1 MDKNKSILIFNRDNA
16 GLDLI
21 AAMLK
26 SGDCPL
32 FSTSLP
38 LEAIH
43 ILQKNDIDI
52 ILASQALEGMD
63 GQEFKE
69 LAEKIRPGINVLLL
83 PQPPTEKE
91 GHKDTV
97 SDCTLSIKEFV
108 KFIQNYIRT
117 ENNRINEFS
126 RFKDF
131 LFSFTD
137 RLLQVFEVNDKYFF
151 NNNHLVANLSSKVA
165 VRMKL
170 EENLVEGIHISALLR
185 DLGKVGVQHQILD
198 EKGRLERDKLTVIK
212 SHPLNT
218 VQILKQ
224 INFPWNVDSIIAHHH
239 EHYDGNG
246 YPEGL
251 QGRYI
256 PLGSRIISVVDSYVA
271 MTMDR
276 PHRKALTSEEATRE
290 ILQKTGS
297 QFDPE
302 IVEVF
307 LSLIQEEKRQA
318 AERKRVIVL
327 DRDEAISALIKL
339 NLSSEEF
346 DILSATTS
354 VEAVQY
360 LKEEVPYAL
369 IADSETLSIDKFRFY
384 NIVRQERSTNTIPFF
399 IVVPTQELPQQLTDP
414 GVEFLVRPLDVE
426 DLSSKIKALSKTEQA
441 SKHKPPV
448 VEEEEFKGVSGSL
461 EDLSLVDIIQLLNM
475 GLKTAKIILIKDK
488 EKGEIYMR
496 SGKIVNVHVGDLA
509 GHEAFFKLME
519 WYKGNFRIFHGHHID
534 DINVTMDTMN
544 LLLEGSRVL
553 DEKRAKEK

>member
-1 MDKNKSILIFNRDNA
+1 MNKNKGILIFNRDNA
-16 GLDLI
+16 ELDLI
-21 AAMLK
+21 GAMLEG
-26 SGDCPL
+26 GDCPV

-43 ILQKNDIDI
+43 ILQKNDIDV

-83 PQPPTEKE
+83 PQTPTEKK
-91 GHKDTV
+91 GHKETI
-97 SDCTLSIKEFV
+97 SECTLSLQEFV

-117 ENNRINEFS
+117 ENNRINESS

-131 LFSFTD
+131 FFSFTD
-137 RLLQVFEVNDKYFF
+137 RLLQVFEVNNKYFF
-151 NNNHLVANLSSKVA
+151 NNDHLVANLSRKVA

-170 EENLVEGIHISALLR
+170 EESLVEGIHISALLR

-198 EKGRLERDKLTVIK
+198 EKGKLERDKLTVIK

-276 PHRKALTSEEATRE
+276 PYRKALTSEEATKE

-307 LSLIQEEKRQA
+307 LSVIQEEKRQA
-318 AERKRVIVL
+318 AERKRLIVL
-327 DRDEAISALIKL
+327 DIDGTISALIKL
-339 NLSSEEF
+339 NLSSDEF

-354 VEAVQY
+354 LEAVRY
-360 LKEEVPYAL
+360 LKEKTPYAL

-384 NIVRQERSTNTIPFF
+384 NTVRQDSSTSTIPFF
-399 IVVPTQELPQQLTDP
+399 IIVPTQELPQQLTDP
-414 GVEFLVRPLDVE
+414 GVEFLVKPLDIE
-426 DLSSKIKALSKTEQA
+426 DLLSKIKTISKIVPA
-441 SKHKPPV
+441 RKHKPLV
-448 VEEEEFKGVSGSL
+448 AEEEELKGVSGSL

-475 GLKTAKIILIKDK
+475 GLKTAKVILIKDK
-488 EKGEIYMR
+488 EKGEIYLR
-496 SGKIVNVHVGDLA
+496 SGKIVNVHVGNLT

-519 WYKGNFRIFHGHHID
+519 WYKGVFRIFHGHHID
-534 DINVTMDTMN
+534 DVNVTMDTMN

-553 DEKRAKEK
+553 DEKGGKGK